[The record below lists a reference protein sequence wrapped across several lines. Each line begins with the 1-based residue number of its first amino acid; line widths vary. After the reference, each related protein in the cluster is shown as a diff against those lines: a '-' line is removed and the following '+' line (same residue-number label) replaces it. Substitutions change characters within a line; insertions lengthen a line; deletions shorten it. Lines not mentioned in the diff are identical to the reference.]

1 MTTFRTF
8 EEIEAWKRARQLTRE
23 VYALSGKEAFS
34 RDFGLRDQIRRAS
47 VSIMS
52 NIAEGYERNGR
63 REFIQYLSMA
73 KGSAGEVS
81 SQLFVAF
88 DQGYV
93 SAAEFKHLQESAAD
107 VARLVG
113 GLMEYL
119 RRTPISGAKY
129 RVAPTRNSKP

>member
-23 VYALSGKEAFS
+23 VYAVSGREAFA
-34 RDFGLRDQIRRAS
+34 RDFALRDQIRRAS

-63 REFIQYLSMA
+63 KEFIQFLSMA
-73 KGSAGEVS
+73 KGSAGEVA

-88 DQGYV
+88 DQGYL
-93 SAAEFKHLQESAAD
+93 SETQFKHLQESTLD

-119 RRTPISGAKY
+119 RRTPIRGTKY
-129 RVAPTRNSKP
+129 RSNSKL